1 MTINKYGLTAQ
12 GEALSK
18 CDPTAYLG
26 YQATIQ
32 LGKAKYVSK
41 GDA

>member
-18 CDPTAYLG
+18 YAPSANLD

-32 LGKAKYVSK
+32 LGKAKYVSQ
-41 GDA
+41 GGA